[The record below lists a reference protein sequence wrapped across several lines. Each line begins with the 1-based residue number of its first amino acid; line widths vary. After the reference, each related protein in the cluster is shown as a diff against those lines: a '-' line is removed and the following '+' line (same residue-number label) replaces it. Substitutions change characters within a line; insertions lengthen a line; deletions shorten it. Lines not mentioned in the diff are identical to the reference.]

1 VRLSIIRREPGTALR
16 QIILGL
22 AKIKKGLKMKRLTLP
37 ALLLAACV
45 STGILTMAQT
55 QTNGPAAPQPPAP
68 PVAKKVPR
76 TSEVHGVKLSDDY
89 FWMRDKKNPEVIS
102 YLEAENAYTDAMTK
116 GTAELQERLYKE
128 MLSRVKQ
135 TDSNVPYRLGG
146 YMYYTRTE
154 EGKQYAVF
162 ARRKGSMAAPE
173 QVLLDLNEMA
183 KGHTF
188 MSVGDFDVTEDA
200 NLLAYSTDETGYREY
215 TLYIK
220 DLRTGETRKLAERV
234 SSAAWAADDRTLFYV
249 VDHPQTKNPYR
260 LYRHAPGGAELVY
273 EEKDEMFNLGVE
285 RSRSRGY
292 LFLTSSSHTTSEVRY
307 LPADKP
313 SGEWRVI
320 LPREAGHEYYADH
333 RGDLFY
339 IRTNER
345 GARNFKLVTAPAADP
360 RRENWKEVIPHRPGV
375 MLSGVNLFK
384 DFYVVSERGNATPV
398 LRLFDFKTNKGT
410 DIAVPEPVYQIG
422 LGANP
427 EFDTQKVRYSY
438 QSFIT
443 PASVY
448 DYDVK
453 TGKSELLKQQPVLGG
468 YDPTLYKSER
478 VYATAADGTK
488 VPVSLVY
495 KKDLKADGS
504 RPLLLQAYGSYGI
517 PSNVTFSSNR
527 LSLLDRGVVFA
538 TAHIR
543 GGGDLG
549 KEWHDAGK
557 MMTKKNTFTD
567 FIAAAE
573 HLVKEGYTSKD
584 RLVVSGGSAGGLL
597 MGAVTNMRPD
607 LFKAVVAYVP
617 FVDVINTELDE
628 TLPLTAGEWEEWGNP
643 VKSKENFLYMLS
655 YSPYDNVEAKAYPT
669 MLVKT
674 SLNDSQVLFHEP
686 TKWVA
691 KLRSMKTDKNLLLFK
706 VNMGAGHGGASG
718 RYDALR
724 ELAFDYAFMLTQ
736 MGVTE

>member
-1 VRLSIIRREPGTALR
+1 
-16 QIILGL
+16 
-22 AKIKKGLKMKRLTLP
+22 MKRLTVP
-37 ALLLAACV
+37 ALLLAAV
-45 STGILTMAQT
+45 IPTGILTMAQT
-55 QTNGPAAPQPPAP
+55 QTNGSAAPPAP

-76 TSEVHGVKLSDDY
+76 TVEVHGIKLSDDF

-102 YLEAENAYTDAMTK
+102 YLEAENAYTEAMMK

-128 MLSRVKQ
+128 MLSRIKE
-135 TDSNVPYRLGG
+135 TDTNVPWPLGG
-146 YMYYTRTE
+146 YLYYTRTE
-154 EGKQYAVF
+154 QGKQYPVY
-162 ARRKGSMAAPE
+162 ARRKGVMTAPE

-188 MSVGDFDVTEDA
+188 MAVGDFDVTADT
-200 NLLAYSTDETGYREY
+200 NLLAYSTDETGFREY
-215 TLYIK
+215 TLYVK
-220 DLRTGETRKLAERV
+220 DLRAGEATRVAERV

-249 VDHPQTKNPYR
+249 VDHPTTKNPYR
-260 LYRHAPGGAELVY
+260 LYRHALGKAGADELVY
-273 EEKDEMFNLGVE
+273 EEKDEMFGLGVE

-292 LFLTSSSHTTSEVRY
+292 LFLTSASHTTSEVRY
-307 LPADKP
+307 LPADRP
-313 SGEWRVI
+313 TESWRLI
-320 LPREAGHEYYADH
+320 LPRESGHEYYADH
-333 RGDLFY
+333 HGDKFY
-339 IRTNER
+339 IRTNEKN
-345 GARNFKLVTAPAADP
+345 ARNFKLVSVPVSDP

-375 MLSGVNLFK
+375 MLGGVEFFK
-384 DFYVVSERGNATPV
+384 DFYVVSERGNATPA
-398 LRLFDFKTNKGT
+398 LRVFDLKANRPT
-410 DIAVPEPVYQIG
+410 DIPVSEPVYNISMG
-422 LGANP
+422 TNR
-427 EFDTQKVRYSY
+427 EFDTRKVRYSY

-443 PASVY
+443 PASTY

-478 VYATAADGTK
+478 VYATASDGTR
-488 VPVSLVY
+488 VPISLVY
-495 KKDLKADGS
+495 KKELKLDGS

-517 PSNVTFSSNR
+517 PTNVTFNSNR
-527 LSLLDRGVVFA
+527 LSLLDRGVVVA
-538 TAHIR
+538 SAHIR

-557 MMTKKNTFTD
+557 MMSKKNTFTD

-573 HLVKEGYTSKD
+573 HLVKAGYTSKD
-584 RLVVSGGSAGGLL
+584 RLVITGGSAGGLL
-597 MGAVTNMRPD
+597 MGAVVNLRPD

-643 VKSKENFLYMLS
+643 VKSKENFQYMLS
-655 YSPYDNVEAKAYPT
+655 YSPYDNVAAKDYPA

-691 KLRSMKTDKNLLLFK
+691 KLRTVKTDKNPLLLK

-724 ELAFDYAFMLTQ
+724 EAAFDYAFILTQ
-736 MGVTE
+736 MGITR

>member
-1 VRLSIIRREPGTALR
+1 
-16 QIILGL
+16 
-22 AKIKKGLKMKRLTLP
+22 MKRLILP
-37 ALLLAACV
+37 ALLLAAV
-45 STGILTMAQT
+45 IPTGILTMAQT
-55 QTNGPAAPQPPAP
+55 QTNGPAAP

-76 TSEVHGVKLSDDY
+76 TSEVHGIKLSDDY
-89 FWMRDKKNPEVIS
+89 FWMRDKKNPEVIA
-102 YLEAENAYTDAMTK
+102 YLEAENAYTDAMMK

-128 MLSRVKQ
+128 MLTRIKE
-135 TDSNVPYRLGG
+135 TDTNVPWPLGG
-146 YMYYTRTE
+146 YLYYTRTE
-154 EGKQYAVF
+154 QGKQYAVY
-162 ARRKGSMAAPE
+162 ARRKGSMTAPE

-188 MSVGDFDVTEDA
+188 MSVGDFDVTADT

-215 TLYIK
+215 TLYVK
-220 DLRTGETRKLAERV
+220 DLRTGEATKVAERV
-234 SSAAWAADDRTLFYV
+234 SSAAWAADDKTLFYV
-249 VDHPQTKNPYR
+249 VDHPTTKNPYR
-260 LYRHAPGGAELVY
+260 LYKHTSGQPGADELVY
-273 EEKDEMFNLGVE
+273 EEKDEMFGIGVE

-292 LFLTSSSHTTSEVRY
+292 LFLTSASHTTSEVRY

-313 SGEWRVI
+313 GEAWHLI

-333 RGDLFY
+333 HGDKFY
-339 IRTNER
+339 IRTNEK
-345 GARNFKLVTAPAADP
+345 GARNFKLVSAPAADP
-360 RRENWKEVIPHRPGV
+360 RHENWKEVIPHRPGV
-375 MLSGVNLFK
+375 MMSGVEFFR
-384 DFYVVSERGNATPV
+384 DFYVVSERGNATPT
-398 LRLFDFKTNKGT
+398 LRVFDLKTNKPT
-410 DIAVPEPVYQIG
+410 DIAVPEPVYNISFST
-422 LGANP
+422 NR
-427 EFDTQKVRYSY
+427 EYDTQKVRYSY

-443 PASVY
+443 PSSTY

-478 VYATAADGTK
+478 IYATAADGTR
-488 VPVSLVY
+488 VPISLVY
-495 KKDLKADGS
+495 KKDLKLDGK

-527 LSLLDRGVVFA
+527 LSLLDRGVVIA

-549 KEWHDAGK
+549 KEWHDQGK
-557 MMTKKNTFTD
+557 MMSKKNTFTD

-573 HLVKEGYTSKD
+573 HLSQAGYTSKD
-584 RLVVSGGSAGGLL
+584 RLVITGGSAGGLL
-597 MGAVTNMRPD
+597 MGAVLNMRPD

-643 VKSKENFLYMLS
+643 VKSKENFQYMLS
-655 YSPYDNVEAKAYPT
+655 YSPYDNVAAKDYPA

-691 KLRSMKTDKNLLLFK
+691 KLRTMKTDKNPLLLK

-718 RYDALR
+718 RYDALH
-724 ELAFDYAFMLTQ
+724 ETAFDYAFMLTQ
-736 MGVTE
+736 MGITQ

>member
-1 VRLSIIRREPGTALR
+1 
-16 QIILGL
+16 
-22 AKIKKGLKMKRLTLP
+22 MKRLTLP
-37 ALLLAACV
+37 ALVLAACV

-55 QTNGPAAPQPPAP
+55 QTNGSGATTPPAP

-76 TSEVHGVKLSDDY
+76 TIEVHGAKLSDDF
-89 FWMRDKKNPEVIS
+89 FWMRDKKNPEVIA

-128 MLSRVKQ
+128 MLSRIKE
-135 TDSNVPYRLGG
+135 TDTNVPWPLGG
-146 YMYYTRTE
+146 YLYYTRTE
-154 EGKQYAVF
+154 QGKQYAVW
-162 ARRKGSMAAPE
+162 ARRKGSMEAPE

-188 MSVGDFDVTEDA
+188 MAVGDFDVTRDT

-215 TLYIK
+215 NLYVK
-220 DLRTGETRKLAERV
+220 DLRTGESKKVAGRV
-234 SSAAWAADDRTLFYV
+234 SSAAWAGDDKTLFYV
-249 VDHPQTKNPYR
+249 VDHPTTKNPYQ
-260 LYRHAPGGAELVY
+260 LYRHTLGQSGADQLVY
-273 EEKDEMFNLGVE
+273 EEKDEMFGIGVE

-292 LFLTSSSHTTSEVRY
+292 LFLTSASHTTSEVRY

-313 SGEWRVI
+313 GEAWRVL
-320 LPREAGHEYYADH
+320 LPRQAGHEYYVDH
-333 RGDLFY
+333 HGGRFF
-339 IRTNER
+339 IRTNEK
-345 GARNFKLVTAPAADP
+345 GARNFKLVAAPVALPDRP
-360 RRENWKEVIPHRPGV
+360 YWKEVIPHRPGV
-375 MLSGVNLFK
+375 MLGGVEFFK

-398 LRLFDFKTNKGT
+398 LKIYDLQTNKVT
-410 DIAVPEPVYQIG
+410 DIGVPEPVYNISFST
-422 LGANP
+422 NK
-427 EFDTQKVRYSY
+427 EFDTGKVRYSY

-443 PASVY
+443 PSSTY

-478 VYATAADGTK
+478 VYAVASDGTK
-488 VPVSLVY
+488 VPISLVY
-495 KKDLKADGS
+495 KKDLKLDGS
-504 RPLLLQAYGSYGI
+504 RPLLLDAYGSYGI
-517 PSNVTFSSNR
+517 PRNVSFSSNR

-557 MMTKKNTFTD
+557 MMSKKNTFTD

-573 HLVKEGYTSKD
+573 HLIKAGYTSKE
-584 RLVVSGGSAGGLL
+584 RLVITGGSAGGLL
-597 MGAVTNMRPD
+597 MGAVMNMRPD

-617 FVDVINTELDE
+617 FVDVVNTELDE

-643 VKSKENFLYMLS
+643 VKSKENFQYMLS
-655 YSPYDNVEAKAYPT
+655 YSPYDNVAAKDYPA

-686 TKWVA
+686 AKWVA
-691 KLRSMKTDKNLLLFK
+691 KLRTLKTDKNPLLLK

-724 ELAFDYAFMLTQ
+724 ETAFDYAFILTQ
-736 MGVTE
+736 MGITQ

>member
-1 VRLSIIRREPGTALR
+1 MR
-16 QIILGL
+16 
-22 AKIKKGLKMKRLTLP
+22 RLTLP
-37 ALLLAACV
+37 ALLLAAV
-45 STGILTMAQT
+45 IPAGTLTMAQT
-55 QTNGPAAPQPPAP
+55 QTNGSPQPTP

-76 TSEVHGVKLSDDY
+76 TTEVHGVKLSDDY
-89 FWMRDKKNPEVIS
+89 FWLRDKKNPEVIS

-116 GTAELQERLYKE
+116 GTAALQEQLYKE
-128 MLSRVKQ
+128 MLGRIKE
-135 TDSNVPYRLGG
+135 TDTNVPWPLGG
-146 YMYYTRTE
+146 YLYYTRTE
-154 EGKQYAVF
+154 QGKQYPVY
-162 ARRKGSMAAPE
+162 ARRKGSMSAPE

-183 KGHTF
+183 KGHTY
-188 MSVGDFDVTEDA
+188 MSVAEFDVTSDS
-200 NLLAYSTDETGYREY
+200 NTLLYSTDENGYREY
-215 TLYIK
+215 ILYVK
-220 DLRTGETRKLAERV
+220 DLRSGETRRIAERV
-234 SSAAWAADDRTLFYV
+234 SSAAWAADDKTLFYV
-249 VDHPQTKNPYR
+249 VDDPVNKNPYQ
-260 LYRHAPGGAELVY
+260 LYKHVLGQAGKDELVY
-273 EEKDEMFNLGVE
+273 EEKDEMFNIGVE

-292 LFLTSSSHTTSEVRY
+292 LFLTSGSHTTSEVRY
-307 LPADKP
+307 LPADRP
-313 SGEWRVI
+313 GDAWRVL
-320 LPREAGHEYYADH
+320 LPREAGHEYYVDH
-333 RGDLFY
+333 HGDKFY
-339 IRTNER
+339 IRTNEK
-345 GARNFKLVTAPAADP
+345 GARNFKLVAAPVSAP
-360 RRENWKEVIPHRPGV
+360 GRENWKEVIPHRPGV
-375 MLSGVNLFK
+375 MLGGVEFFK

-398 LRLFDFKTNKGT
+398 LRVYDFKTNRPT
-410 DIAVPEPVYQIG
+410 DISVPEPVYNIN
-422 LGANP
+422 LSTNR
-427 EFDTQKVRYSY
+427 EFDTRKIRYSY

-443 PASVY
+443 PASTY

-468 YDPTLYKSER
+468 YDPTQYKSER

-495 KKDLKADGS
+495 RKDLKLDGS

-527 LSLLDRGVVFA
+527 LSLLDRGVVYA

-549 KEWHDAGK
+549 KEWHDQGK
-557 MMTKKNTFTD
+557 MMSKKNTFTD

-573 HLVKEGYTSKD
+573 YLVKAGYTSKE
-584 RLVVSGGSAGGLL
+584 RLVITGGSAGGLL

-617 FVDVINTELDE
+617 FVDVINTELDD

-643 VKSKENFLYMLS
+643 IKSKENFQYMLS
-655 YSPYDNVEAKAYPT
+655 YSPYDNVEAKAYPN

-674 SLNDSQVLFHEP
+674 SLNDSQVGFHEP

-691 KLRSMKTDKNLLLFK
+691 KLRSLKTDRNVLLLK

-724 ELAFDYAFMLTQ
+724 EAAFDYAYMLTQ
-736 MGVTE
+736 MGITQ

>member
-1 VRLSIIRREPGTALR
+1 M
-16 QIILGL
+16 
-22 AKIKKGLKMKRLTLP
+22 KGLKMKRLTVP
-37 ALLLAACV
+37 ALLLAAV
-45 STGILTMAQT
+45 IPTGILTMAQT
-55 QTNGPAAPQPPAP
+55 QTNGSAAPPAP

-76 TSEVHGVKLSDDY
+76 TVEVHGIKLSDDF

-102 YLEAENAYTDAMTK
+102 YLEAENAYTEAMMK

-128 MLSRVKQ
+128 MLSRIKE
-135 TDSNVPYRLGG
+135 TDTNVPWPLGG
-146 YMYYTRTE
+146 YLYYTRTE
-154 EGKQYAVF
+154 QGKQYPVY
-162 ARRKGSMAAPE
+162 ARRKGVMTAPE

-188 MSVGDFDVTEDA
+188 MAVGDFDVTADT
-200 NLLAYSTDETGYREY
+200 NLLAYSTDETGFREY
-215 TLYIK
+215 TLYVK
-220 DLRTGETRKLAERV
+220 DLRAGEATRVAERV

-249 VDHPQTKNPYR
+249 VDHPTTKNPYR
-260 LYRHAPGGAELVY
+260 LYRHALGKAGADELVY
-273 EEKDEMFNLGVE
+273 EEKDEMFGLGVE

-292 LFLTSSSHTTSEVRY
+292 LFLTSASHTTSEVRY
-307 LPADKP
+307 LPADRP
-313 SGEWRVI
+313 TESWRLI
-320 LPREAGHEYYADH
+320 LPRESGHEYYADH
-333 RGDLFY
+333 HGDKFY
-339 IRTNER
+339 IRTNEKN
-345 GARNFKLVTAPAADP
+345 ARNFKLVSVPVSDP

-375 MLSGVNLFK
+375 MLGGVEFFK
-384 DFYVVSERGNATPV
+384 DFYVVSERGNATPA
-398 LRLFDFKTNKGT
+398 LRVFDLKANRPT
-410 DIAVPEPVYQIG
+410 DIPVSEPVYNISMG
-422 LGANP
+422 TNR
-427 EFDTQKVRYSY
+427 EFDTRKVRYSY

-443 PASVY
+443 PASTY

-478 VYATAADGTK
+478 VYATASDGTR
-488 VPVSLVY
+488 VPISLVY
-495 KKDLKADGS
+495 KKELKLDGS

-517 PSNVTFSSNR
+517 PTNVTFNSNR
-527 LSLLDRGVVFA
+527 LSLLDRGVVVA
-538 TAHIR
+538 SAHIR

-557 MMTKKNTFTD
+557 MMSKKNTFTD

-573 HLVKEGYTSKD
+573 HLVKAGYTSKD
-584 RLVVSGGSAGGLL
+584 RLVITGGSAGGLL
-597 MGAVTNMRPD
+597 MGAVVNLRPD

-643 VKSKENFLYMLS
+643 VKSKENFQYMLS
-655 YSPYDNVEAKAYPT
+655 YSPYDNVAAKDYPA

-691 KLRSMKTDKNLLLFK
+691 KLRTVKTDKNPLLLK

-724 ELAFDYAFMLTQ
+724 EAAFDYAFILTQ
-736 MGVTE
+736 MGITR

>member
-1 VRLSIIRREPGTALR
+1 MSR
-16 QIILGL
+16 
-22 AKIKKGLKMKRLTLP
+22 KIMP
-37 ALLLAACV
+37 ALPLLALLIT
-45 STGILTMAQT
+45 TGTTMAQT
-55 QTNGPAAPQPPAP
+55 QTDGAAAPPAP

-76 TSEVHGVKLSDDY
+76 SIEVHGTRLSDDY
-89 FWMRDKKNPEVIS
+89 FWLRDKKNPEVIS
-102 YLEAENAYTDAMTK
+102 YLEAENAYTAAMTK
-116 GTAELQERLYKE
+116 QTAALQERLYKE
-128 MLSRVKQ
+128 MLARIKQ
-135 TDSNVPYRLGG
+135 TDTNVPWPLNG
-146 YMYYTRTE
+146 YLYYTRTE
-154 EGKQYAVF
+154 EGKQYPVF
-162 ARRKGSMAAPE
+162 ARRRGEMSAPE

-188 MSVGDFDVTEDA
+188 MAVGEFDVTRDA

-215 TLYIK
+215 TLYVK
-220 DLRTGETRKLAERV
+220 DLRTGQSTKIAERV
-234 SSAAWAADDRTLFYV
+234 SSAAWAGDDKTLFYV
-249 VDHPQTKNPYR
+249 VDHPTNKNPYR
-260 LYRHAPGGAELVY
+260 LYRHELGRPGADELVY
-273 EEKDEMFNLGVE
+273 EEKDEMFHLGVE

-292 LFLTSSSHTTSEVRY
+292 LFLTSASHTTSEVRY
-307 LPADKP
+307 LAADRP
-313 SGEWRVI
+313 GEAWRVL
-320 LPREAGHEYYADH
+320 LPREAGHEYYVTH
-333 RGDLFY
+333 HGDRFY

-345 GARNFKLVTAPAADP
+345 GALNFKLVSAPAAAP
-360 RRENWKEVIPHRPGV
+360 GRENWKEVIAHRPGV
-375 MLSGVNLFK
+375 MLDDVDMFK
-384 DFYVVSERGNATPV
+384 DFYVVTERGNATPR
-398 LRLFDFKTNKGT
+398 LRVFDFKTDRAT
-410 DIAVPEPVYQIG
+410 DIGVPEPVYSIS
-422 LGANP
+422 LSTNRSSSFGANR
-427 EFDTQKVRYSY
+427 EFDTQKVRYNY

-453 TGKSELLKQQPVLGG
+453 TGRSELLKQTPVLGG

-478 VYATAADGTK
+478 VYATAPDGARI
-488 VPVSLVY
+488 PVSLVY
-495 KKDLKADGS
+495 KKDLKLDGK

-517 PSNVTFSSNR
+517 PSNVTFNSNR
-527 LSLLDRGVVFA
+527 LSLLDRGVVVA

-557 MMTKKNTFTD
+557 MMQKKNTFTD

-573 HLVKEGYTSKD
+573 HLIKEGYTSKD
-584 RLVVSGGSAGGLL
+584 RLVITGGSAGGLL

-617 FVDVINTELDE
+617 FVDVINTELDD

-643 VKSKENFLYMLS
+643 IKSKENFLYMLS
-655 YSPYDNVEAKAYPT
+655 YSPYDNVAAKDYPA

-686 TKWVA
+686 AKWVA
-691 KLRSMKTDKNLLLFK
+691 KLRAMKTDKNPLLLK

-724 ELAFDYAFMLTQ
+724 EVAFDYAFMLTQ
-736 MGVTE
+736 MGITQ

>member
-1 VRLSIIRREPGTALR
+1 
-16 QIILGL
+16 
-22 AKIKKGLKMKRLTLP
+22 MKRLTLLP
-37 ALLLAACV
+37 ALVLAALIP
-45 STGILTMAQT
+45 TNILTMAQT
-55 QTNGPAAPQPPAP
+55 QTNDPAAEGSAATTPAP

-76 TSEVHGVKLSDDY
+76 TTEVHGTRLSDDY

-102 YLEAENAYTDAMTK
+102 YLEAENAYTAAVTK
-116 GTAELQERLYKE
+116 ETAGLQERLYKE
-128 MLSRVKQ
+128 MLSRIKE
-135 TDSNVPYRLGG
+135 TDTNVPYPLRG
-146 YMYYTRTE
+146 YLYYTRTE
-154 EGKQYAVF
+154 QGKQYPVF
-162 ARRKGSMAAPE
+162 ARRKGAMSEAE

-188 MSVGDFDVTEDA
+188 MSVGEFDVTSDS
-200 NLLAYSTDETGYREY
+200 NLLAYSTDTTGFREY
-215 TLYIK
+215 TLYVK
-220 DLRTGETRKLAERV
+220 DLRTGQSTKVAERV
-234 SSAAWAADDRTLFYV
+234 SSAAWAADDKTLFYV
-249 VDHPQTKNPYR
+249 VDNPTTKNPYR
-260 LYRHAPGGAELVY
+260 LYRHTLGGAGADELVY
-273 EEKDEMFNLGVE
+273 EEKDEMFGIGVE

-292 LFLTSSSHTTSEVRY
+292 VFLTSASHTTSEVRY
-307 LPADKP
+307 VPADRP
-313 SGEWRVI
+313 AEAFRVI

-333 RGDLFY
+333 HGDRFY
-339 IRTNER
+339 VRTNEK
-345 GARNFKLVTAPAADP
+345 GARNFKLVSAPAADP
-360 RRENWKEVIPHRPGV
+360 RRENWKEVIPHRAGV
-375 MLSGVNLFK
+375 MLGGVEMFR
-384 DFYVVSERGNATPV
+384 DFYVVSERGNATPR
-398 LRLFDFKTNKGT
+398 LRVFDFKTGKAV
-410 DIAVPEPVYQIG
+410 DIAVPEPVYTIS
-422 LGANP
+422 LGANR
-427 EFDTQKVRYSY
+427 EFETGKVRYNY

-443 PASVY
+443 PSSVY
-448 DYDVK
+448 DYEVK
-453 TGKSELLKQQPVLGG
+453 TGRSELLKQQPVLGG
-468 YDPTLYKSER
+468 YDPTLYQSER

-495 KKDLKADGS
+495 RKDLKPDGK
-504 RPLLLQAYGSYGI
+504 RPLLLSAYGSYGI
-517 PSNVTFSSNR
+517 PSNVTFNSNR
-527 LSLLDRGVVFA
+527 LSLLDRGVVVA

-573 HLVKEGYTSKD
+573 HLVREGYTSKE
-584 RLVVSGGSAGGLL
+584 RLVITGGSAGGLL
-597 MGAVTNMRPD
+597 MGAVVNLRPD

-655 YSPYDNVEAKAYPT
+655 YSPYDNVEAKAYPA

-691 KLRSMKTDKNLLLFK
+691 KLRSMKTDRNPLLFK

-724 ELAFDYAFMLTQ
+724 EQAFDYAFMLTQ
-736 MGVTE
+736 MGITQ